1 MYIYKFRQ
9 TTISWW
15 SFRRC
20 SVGVEAKQGYHDDK
34 NGDDGEDD
42 LVIMIMIQVM
52 VTIMIQVMIM
62 MMMMMMMMMMT
73 MHQIPFA
80 GRSNCHTHTNTV
92 PLSLMR
98 QHAFEMAGW
107 KLFCSIHKNVVY
119 IYIYMGPQ
127 TTIYKWLF
135 QLYDS
140 KSVHRTWLF
149 HQNIHL

>member
-1 MYIYKFRQ
+1 M
-9 TTISWW
+9 
-15 SFRRC
+15 
-20 SVGVEAKQGYHDDK
+20 GVEAKQGYHDDK

-52 VTIMIQVMIM
+52 VTIMIQVMI
-62 MMMMMMMMMMT
+62 MMMMMMMMT